1 MNMPKA
7 KKIIAVLSLLCAI
20 SFVIWSV
27 FFPRPGTSGLY
38 SILLLAAVFLAVA
51 EYWWPWPKFKAFMR
65 GLPTV
70 IRLFMVGALVL
81 MVFIDMQASGFA
93 PWGILAILLTLSI
106 ALYLWKT
113 RTNRMS

>member
-1 MNMPKA
+1 MPKA

-38 SILLLAAVFLAVA
+38 SILLLAVVFLAVA

-70 IRLFMVGALVL
+70 IRLF
-81 MVFIDMQASGFA
+81 
-93 PWGILAILLTLSI
+93 ILQPCSTYVIEF
-106 ALYLWKT
+106 
-113 RTNRMS
+113 RRE